1 MLYRMSSSQSS
12 RAGIPVS
19 PVGYAGF
26 QDLLEDSL
34 HNLMENKVFLI
45 LVRGE
50 SLLTSLCFYGGDG
63 LILLVTVEQF

>member
-1 MLYRMSSSQSS
+1 MLYRMSSS

-34 HNLMENKVFLI
+34 HNLMENKVFFNLGPWGVI
-45 LVRGE
+45 THKSVFLWG
-50 SLLTSLCFYGGDG
+50 
-63 LILLVTVEQF
+63 